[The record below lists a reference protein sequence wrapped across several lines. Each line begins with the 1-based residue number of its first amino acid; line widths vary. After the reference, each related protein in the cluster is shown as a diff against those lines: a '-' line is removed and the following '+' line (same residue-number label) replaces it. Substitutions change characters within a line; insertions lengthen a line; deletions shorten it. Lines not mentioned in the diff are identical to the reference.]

1 MFYNLQVTKTADGA
15 PAVAAYSFDT
25 IEAAK
30 ANHHYFMSS
39 CYGNTELT
47 YFLGE
52 IVDERGA
59 CVACESWKKSEPQ
72 PEPEPEEVE
81 EEA

>member
-1 MFYNLQVTKTADGA
+1 MFFNLQITKTAYGT
-15 PAVAAYSFDT
+15 PAVTAFTFDT
-25 IEAAK
+25 IESAK

-59 CVACESWKKSEPQ
+59 CVACESWRKPEPQ
-72 PEPEPEEVE
+72 PEPEEVVE
-81 EEA
+81 EE